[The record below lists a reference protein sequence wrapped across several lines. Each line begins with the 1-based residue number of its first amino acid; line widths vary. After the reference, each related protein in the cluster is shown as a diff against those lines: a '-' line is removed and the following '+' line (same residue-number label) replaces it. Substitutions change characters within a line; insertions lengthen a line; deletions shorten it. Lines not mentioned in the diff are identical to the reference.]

1 MISDTIKLFVASVDT
16 AFIAS
21 VDENGKPHLAAGT
34 VPQVS
39 DPGHLVFEA
48 WLCPTTLRNASRNP
62 HIAVAVVAG
71 SGTGYQFGGVVEK
84 IADSAI
90 LDGFDPGMEAQGIPQ
105 VQYRLEV
112 RVDEVLEFSSGA
124 HTDRPL

>member
-1 MISDTIKLFVASVDT
+1 MISDAIKLFVESLDT
-16 AFIAS
+16 AFVAT

-34 VPQVS
+34 VPQIP
-39 DPGHLVFEA
+39 DPSHLVFEA
-48 WLCPTTLRNASRNP
+48 WLCPTTLRNAARNP

-71 SGTGYQFGGVVEK
+71 PGTGYQFGGVVEK

-90 LDGFDPGMEAQGIPQ
+90 LDGYAPDIEAQGIPQ
-105 VQYRLEV
+105 VQYHLVV
-112 RVDEVLEFSSGA
+112 RVDEVMEFSSGA